1 MHFKG
6 FCRGISIFMTLV
18 LLLTLLLG
26 CSSNTSSSDT
36 SNSSNNLNTS
46 SENIGKVNFKYRTY
60 TGGIAGTDY
69 GRWLS
74 RRFDA
79 AENEEIVL
87 NNNGLKGVISKVS
100 DTEVVISFPFELLE
114 TSTQVMSE
122 NLVIQKGVK
131 SSFITGN
138 TDGYEIEIEYLD

>member
-1 MHFKG
+1 MNFKK
-6 FCRGISIFMTLV
+6 FCRGVSIFVILTFFMI
-18 LLLTLLLG
+18 LLSG
-26 CSSNTSSSDT
+26 CKS
-36 SNSSNNLNTS
+36 TS

-87 NNNGLKGVISKVS
+87 NNKGLKGVISKVS
-100 DTEVVISFPFELLE
+100 DTEVVINFPFELFE

-122 NLVIQKGVK
+122 NLVIQKGVT

>member
-1 MHFKG
+1 MNFIK
-6 FCRGISIFMTLV
+6 FCRGVSIFAILV
-18 LLLTLLLG
+18 LFMILLSG
-26 CSSNTSSSDT
+26 CKS
-36 SNSSNNLNTS
+36 TS
-46 SENIGKVNFKYRTY
+46 SEDFGKVNFKYRTY
-60 TGGIAGTDY
+60 TGGIAGIDY

-79 AENEEIVL
+79 TENEEIIL
-87 NNNGLKGVISKVS
+87 NNKGLKGVISKVS

-122 NLVIQKGVK
+122 NLVIQKGVT

>member
-1 MHFKG
+1 MNFKK
-6 FCRGISIFMTLV
+6 FCRGVLIFAI
-18 LLLTLLLG
+18 LTLFMILFSG
-26 CSSNTSSSDT
+26 CKS
-36 SNSSNNLNTS
+36 TS

-79 AENEEIVL
+79 AENEEIIL
-87 NNNGLKGVISKVS
+87 NNKGLKGVISKVS
-100 DTEVVISFPFELLE
+100 DTEVVINFPFELFE
-114 TSTQVMSE
+114 TNTQVMSE
-122 NLVIQKGVK
+122 NLVIQKGVT